1 MNERILA
8 TQYIKKSEPHLC
20 YIYQLKPHSIQ
31 AIIDNLYYVVVAII
45 LIHMLLVANGSAW
58 TVCPSLQSDG

>member
-45 LIHMLLVANGSAW
+45 PIYAS
-58 TVCPSLQSDG
+58 CC